1 MPQYPQK
8 ETNVPGTFKEGEAI
22 VPKIVSLVKLSLGKS
37 QNDQNLMIEPV
48 RQLSLQT
55 QKVSILLFE

>member
-8 ETNVPGTFKEGEAI
+8 ETNVPGKFKEGEAI

-55 QKVSILLFE
+55 QKVSIPLFE

>member
-8 ETNVPGTFKEGEAI
+8 ETNVPGKFKEGEAI

>member
-8 ETNVPGTFKEGEAI
+8 ETNVPGKFKEGEAI
-22 VPKIVSLVKLSLGKS
+22 VSKIVSLVKLSLGKS
-37 QNDQNLMIEPV
+37 QNDQNLIIEPV